1 MFAFKP
7 DYPRGTMRK
16 TFSTSFYLLI
26 IGVFVLS
33 SCNMPGTNSA
43 AEITASPEQPTATI
57 ELTATQTDAIL
68 TDTPTATATATM
80 TPEPSATF
88 TPEIPK
94 AEVIHQSNCRVGP
107 GGNYDLVAIYEI
119 GQKLEVVAQDL
130 GNGFLFVKNPDKPED
145 QCYLLAKNITVTG
158 DTTTLPKYTPQP
170 SPTLMPDFSA
180 TFKKFEPCNGEDYA
194 IFVVVNTG
202 SAPFK
207 SAYIKITNPKL
218 NKSVEQGLGA
228 FDLHVG
234 CVLAKDI
241 WPLDPGGTGYVN
253 SPVITWPKVG
263 NKLLVVIMLCT
274 EKNLK
279 GTCPV
284 QNIELKQ

>member
-1 MFAFKP
+1 
-7 DYPRGTMRK
+7 MRK
-16 TFSTSFYLLI
+16 TFSTSFYVLI
-26 IGVFVLS
+26 IGVFVLA
-33 SCNMPGTNSA
+33 SCNMPGTNSG
-43 AEITASPEQPTATI
+43 AEITASPERPTATI
-57 ELTATQTDAIL
+57 ELTATQTESIP
-68 TDTPTATATATM
+68 TDTLTATATATM

>member
-1 MFAFKP
+1 MVESKL
-7 DYPRGTMRK
+7 DCLRGTMRK
-16 TFSTSFYLLI
+16 TFSQLFYLLT

-33 SCNMPGTNSA
+33 SCNMPGNNIA
-43 AEITASPEQPTATI
+43 AEITASPVPFTA
-57 ELTATQTDAIL
+57 TATQTEVPPSE
-68 TDTPTATATATM
+68 TPTMTATATL
-80 TPEPSATF
+80 TPEPSVTF

-94 AEVIHQSNCRVGP
+94 AEVKRQTNCRIGP
-107 GGNYDLVAIYEI
+107 AGNYDLVATYEI
-119 GQKLEVVAQDL
+119 GQKLEVVAKDL
-130 GNGFLFVKNPDKPED
+130 GNTYWFVRNPDKPED
-145 QCYLLAKNITVTG
+145 QCYLLASNIAITG
-158 DTTTLPKYTPQP
+158 DTSALPKFTPQP
-170 SPTLMPDFSA
+170 SPTLAPYFDVK
-180 TFKKFEPCNGEDYA
+180 FKKFEPCNGENYA

-202 SAPFK
+202 SAAFK

-218 NKSVEQGLGA
+218 SKSVEQALGA

-274 EKNLK
+274 EKGLK

>member
-1 MFAFKP
+1 
-7 DYPRGTMRK
+7 MRK
-16 TFSTSFYLLI
+16 TFSKLIYLLT
-26 IGVFVLS
+26 IGVFVLV
-33 SCNMPGTNSA
+33 SCNMPGNSIT
-43 AEITASPEQPTATI
+43 AEIKASPTQPTVTI
-57 ELTATQTDAIL
+57 ALTATQTEAI
-68 TDTPTATATATM
+68 PTATPTMTATETL
-80 TPEPSATF
+80 TPEPSVTF

-94 AEVIHQSNCRVGP
+94 AEVKRKTNCRVGP
-107 GGNYDLVAIYEI
+107 AGNYDLVATYEI
-119 GQKLEVVAQDL
+119 GQKLEVVAADL
-130 GNGFLFVKNPDKPED
+130 GNSYWFVQNPDKPEE
-145 QCYLLAKNITVTG
+145 QCYLLGQNIAITG
-158 DTTTLPKYTPQP
+158 DTSALPKFTPQP
-170 SPTLMPDFSA
+170 SPTLMPDFTA
-180 TFKKFEPCNGEDYA
+180 TFKKFEPCNGEKYA

-218 NKSVEQGLGA
+218 NKSVEQALGA

-241 WPLDPGGTGYVN
+241 WPLNPGGTGYVN
-253 SPVITWPKVG
+253 SPVITFPPLG

-279 GTCPV
+279 GTCPI

>member
-7 DYPRGTMRK
+7 DHPRGTMRK

>member
-1 MFAFKP
+1 ML
-7 DYPRGTMRK
+7 K
-16 TFSTSFYLLI
+16 TFSKLFYLLI
-26 IGVFVLS
+26 IGIFVLS
-33 SCNMPGTNSA
+33 ACNMPGNNVIA
-43 AEITASPEQPTATI
+43 QITASPVQSTATVA
-57 ELTATQTDAIL
+57 LTATL
-68 TDTPTATATATM
+68 TEVIPTETPTMAATETL

-94 AEVIHQSNCRVGP
+94 AEVNHQTNCRSGP
-107 GGNYDLVAIYEI
+107 AGNYDLVATYEI

-130 GNGFLFVKNPDKPED
+130 GNGYLFVRNPEKPDD

-158 DTTTLPKYTPQP
+158 DTAALPKFTPQP
-170 SPTLMPDFSA
+170 SPTLAPYFDVK
-180 TFKKFEPCNGEDYA
+180 FKKYETCNGENYA
-194 IFVVVNTG
+194 VFVVVNTG
-202 SAPFK
+202 SAPFQ

-241 WPLDPGGTGYVN
+241 WPLAPGGTGYVN
-253 SPVITWPKVG
+253 SPVITWPSRG
-263 NKLLVVIMLCT
+263 NRLLVFIMLCT

-279 GTCPV
+279 GTCPG
-284 QNIELKQ
+284 QKLELKQ

>member
-1 MFAFKP
+1 
-7 DYPRGTMRK
+7 MRK
-16 TFSTSFYLLI
+16 TFSKLFCLLT
-26 IGVFVLS
+26 IGVFILS
-33 SCNMPGTNSA
+33 SCNMPGNNIT

-57 ELTATQTDAIL
+57 ELTATQTEVIP
-68 TDTPTATATATM
+68 TETPTLTATATL

-94 AEVIHQSNCRVGP
+94 AEVNHQTNCRVGP
-107 GGNYDLVAIYEI
+107 AGNYDLVATYEV

-130 GNGFLFVKNPDKPED
+130 GNGYLFVRNPEKPDD

-158 DTTTLPKYTPQP
+158 DTSTLPKFTPQP
-170 SPTLMPDFSA
+170 SPTLMPDFTA
-180 TFKKFEPCNGEDYA
+180 TFKKFEPCNGEEYA

-202 SAPFK
+202 SVPFK

-218 NKSVEQGLGA
+218 NKSVEQALGA

-241 WPLDPGGTGYVN
+241 WPLNPGGTGYVN
-253 SPVITWPKVG
+253 SPVITFPRSG

-274 EKNLK
+274 EKGLK
-279 GTCPV
+279 GTCPI
-284 QNIELKQ
+284 QNIELKR

>member
-1 MFAFKP
+1 
-7 DYPRGTMRK
+7 MRK

-57 ELTATQTDAIL
+57 ELTATQTESIP
-68 TDTPTATATATM
+68 TDTPTATATVTL
-80 TPEPSATF
+80 TPQPSATF

-170 SPTLMPDFSA
+170 SPTLMPDFTA
-180 TFKKFEPCNGEDYA
+180 TFKKFEPCNGENYA

-263 NKLLVVIMLCT
+263 NKLQVVIMLCT